1 MKLEVSYTD
10 GGRAEEGFTH
20 ERNDCTVRALR
31 QFAGISY
38 SEAHALLKA
47 AGRKEGKGAYNH
59 QYAPHFDKHG
69 KYHGS
74 YEESEFRTVGRLL
87 KRFPNAQL
95 AVVVRGHIFYVEAG
109 VQKDTHRNGPAK
121 RVQGFWMKGDTIQ
134 AKPAQCGAK
143 VRVNGCTYSS
153 VFKAFVQLGLP
164 VSKHQAFR
172 KHLKVMKVAT
182 FSGYKF
188 ECI

>member
-31 QFAGISY
+31 QFADISY
-38 SEAHALLKA
+38 AEAHALIKA
-47 AGRKEGKGAYNH
+47 SGRKDGHGAYNH
-59 QYAPHFDKHG
+59 QYAPHFDKYG
-69 KYHGS
+69 QYHS
-74 YEESEFRTVGRLL
+74 AYQDPQYRTVGRLL

-95 AVVVRGHIFYVEAG
+95 AVVVNRHIFYVEAG

-121 RVQGFWMKGDTIQ
+121 RVQGFWVKGDTTQ
-134 AKPAQCGAK
+134 AKPTKCGAK

-172 KHLKVMKVAT
+172 KHLKAVRRAD
-182 FSGYKF
+182 FAGHLF
-188 ECI
+188 EVI